1 MLPYPYHSSTASL
14 HRNQEILGG
23 EKGKNVAAEPSETNY
38 WKMRPFNSRARTH
51 NRIWQL
57 GNQKRTSFQTE
68 TPFHSHAKTQ
78 TQDCGRHQSETN
90 ERWRD
95 LLNAARRHILTQKS
109 MENDGKKDHGRDGLD
124 RISKTTWPACPSWKK
139 LRIFIFFPRNGC
151 IIRTW

>member
-1 MLPYPYHSSTASL
+1 
-14 HRNQEILGG
+14 
-23 EKGKNVAAEPSETNY
+23 
-38 WKMRPFNSRARTH
+38 MRPFNSRARTH

-124 RISKTTWPACPSWKK
+124 RIK
-139 LRIFIFFPRNGC
+139 LRDQPVRIETIEDLQSSINGKGC
-151 IIRTW
+151 KVSFLFSKPAATKKSFRLHKKKPTIRMIYFESSVTHCLLT